1 MSVYKYDPTL
11 LFLIKGHSK
20 QLPLLRLEVRLNQ
33 VVFLLGFEKCD
44 LRPISQLLV
53 GILAQPIV
61 LILLVLNTTEYKKNV
76 SCSFKNLIDNSWYN
90 FNRFFF
96 LNSMQFYVSIF
107 MRVPGFLFEHL
118 FVTIWWCEPETDI
131 IWGCCGFFFLVPE
144 NINTD
149 YETERSEQHF
159 FSTSESRK

>member
-76 SCSFKNLIDNSWYN
+76 SCSFKNLIDNS
-90 FNRFFF
+90 
-96 LNSMQFYVSIF
+96 
-107 MRVPGFLFEHL
+107 
-118 FVTIWWCEPETDI
+118 
-131 IWGCCGFFFLVPE
+131 
-144 NINTD
+144 
-149 YETERSEQHF
+149 
-159 FSTSESRK
+159 